1 MRKLFI
7 LLIITFFMSCN
18 QSDLIDYEN
27 KKLGFRLK
35 MPSQPV
41 TKVIKSDLKEFGKV
55 RNDLFISQNKKLNLV
70 LSTFNKP
77 NVDSSIFIE
86 KIRSS
91 LEAQTKEQ
99 SVVDNS
105 SENSALIRAKK
116 TIAKI
121 YWNNQK
127 VFVLYLSPIQ
137 ENDKII
143 EEVLNS
149 FEFTTGLST
158 GL

>member
-1 MRKLFI
+1 
-7 LLIITFFMSCN
+7 
-18 QSDLIDYEN
+18 
-27 KKLGFRLK
+27 

-41 TKVIKSDLKEFGKV
+41 TKVIKSDLKEAGKV
-55 RNDLFISQNKKLNLV
+55 RNDLFISQNKKINLV
-70 LSTFNKP
+70 LSALNKP
-77 NVDSSIFIE
+77 NVNSSIFIE
-86 KIRSS
+86 EIRSS

-99 SVVDNS
+99 SVVDS
-105 SENSALIRAKK
+105 SNESSALIRAKK

-149 FEFTTGLST
+149 FEFTTGL
-158 GL
+158 

>member
-7 LLIITFFMSCN
+7 LFLIIFFTSCN
-18 QSDLIDYEN
+18 KSDLIDYEN
-27 KKLGFRLK
+27 TKLGFRLK

-41 TKVIKSDLKEFGKV
+41 TKVIKSDLKEAGKI
-55 RNDLFISQNKKLNLV
+55 RNDLFISQNKKINLV
-70 LSTFNKP
+70 LSALNKP
-77 NVDSSIFIE
+77 NVNSSIFIE
-86 KIRSS
+86 EIRSS

-99 SVVDNS
+99 SVVDS
-105 SENSALIRAKK
+105 SNENSALIRAKK

-127 VFVLYLSPIQ
+127 VFVLYLSPIK

-149 FEFTTGLST
+149 FEFTTGL
-158 GL
+158 

>member
-105 SENSALIRAKK
+105 NENSALIRAKK

-149 FEFTTGLST
+149 FQFTTGLST

>member
-7 LLIITFFMSCN
+7 LFLITFFTSCN

-27 KKLGFRLK
+27 TKLGFRLK

-41 TKVIKSDLKEFGKV
+41 TKVIKSDLKEAGNKV
-55 RNDLFISQNKKLNLV
+55 RNDLFISQNKKINLV
-70 LSTFNKP
+70 LSALNKP
-77 NVDSSIFIE
+77 NVNSSIFIE

-99 SVVDNS
+99 SVVDHSN
-105 SENSALIRAKK
+105 ENSALIRAKK

-149 FEFTTGLST
+149 FEFTTGL
-158 GL
+158 

>member
-7 LLIITFFMSCN
+7 LFIITFFMSCN
-18 QSDLIDYEN
+18 KSDLIDYEN

-41 TKVIKSDLKEFGKV
+41 TKVIKSDLKEDGKV

-70 LSTFNKP
+70 LSALNKP
-77 NVDSSIFIE
+77 NVNSSIFIE
-86 KIRSS
+86 KIRGS

-105 SENSALIRAKK
+105 NENSALIRAKK

-149 FEFTTGLST
+149 FEFTTGL
-158 GL
+158 

>member
-7 LLIITFFMSCN
+7 LFIITFFMSCN

-41 TKVIKSDLKEFGKV
+41 TKMVKSVLKEFGKV

-86 KIRSS
+86 KIRGS

-105 SENSALIRAKK
+105 NENSALIRAKK

-143 EEVLNS
+143 KEVLNS
-149 FEFTTGLST
+149 FEFTNGLSN

>member
-7 LLIITFFMSCN
+7 LFLIIFFTSCN
-18 QSDLIDYEN
+18 KSDLIDYEN
-27 KKLGFRLK
+27 TKLGFRLK

-41 TKVIKSDLKEFGKV
+41 TKVIKSDLKEVGKI
-55 RNDLFISQNKKLNLV
+55 RNDLFISQNKKINLV
-70 LSTFNKP
+70 LSALNKP
-77 NVDSSIFIE
+77 NVNSSIFIE
-86 KIRSS
+86 EIRSR

-99 SVVDNS
+99 SVVDS
-105 SENSALIRAKK
+105 SNENSALIRAKK

-149 FEFTTGLST
+149 FEFTTGL
-158 GL
+158 

>member
-1 MRKLFI
+1 
-7 LLIITFFMSCN
+7 MSCN
-18 QSDLIDYEN
+18 KSDLIDYEN
-27 KKLGFRLK
+27 KNLGFRLK

-41 TKVIKSDLKEFGKV
+41 TKVIKSDLKEDGKV
-55 RNDLFISQNKKLNLV
+55 RNDLFISQNKKINLV
-70 LSTFNKP
+70 LSVLNKP
-77 NVDSSIFIE
+77 NVNSSIFIE

-99 SVVDNS
+99 SVVDHSN
-105 SENSALIRAKK
+105 ENSALIRAKK

-143 EEVLNS
+143 EEVLGS
-149 FEFTTGLST
+149 FEFTTGF
-158 GL
+158 

>member
-105 SENSALIRAKK
+105 NENSALIRAKK